1 MSRVDSSNRAT
12 SSVAR
17 DGLRLALLPTL
28 ILGALVQPAYAAVVD
43 PIDPAASADPAA
55 PIDPAA
61 LIDPAAP
68 SPVLSFDQEF
78 FPASSGQ
85 KVDLSRFE
93 KDGITAPGTYHGD
106 VYVNKAWRART
117 DIVMR
122 NVASMESAQPCFDAA
137 MLTNWGVDLHKVA
150 TYVQPDQV
158 PSRSVPATGEF
169 CGVIGDYIPGASTE
183 FDSNEQSLT
192 LSVPQIYTLR
202 NARGYVDPSQWDA
215 GVNAGVLNYNTNLYR
230 SSRNGRAETSAYV
243 GVNASLD
250 LGSWHL
256 VHQGAGS
263 WTERDGASYQNSAT
277 YAQHDIPAWKAQAAA
292 GEIYTAGDIFDSV
305 RLRGA
310 RLYADPRMLPSSEQG
325 FAPIVRGVAS
335 SNAKVQVKQR
345 GFVIYETT
353 VARGPFVIDDLFPTG
368 YGGDLDVE
376 VQEADGR
383 IERFSVPYSAVPQLL
398 RPGQSTWEVD
408 IGKIAESNALN
419 TPFMAQATYRRGL
432 TNNVTAYGGANF
444 ATAYHAI
451 LGGAALNTSIG
462 AFSADLTQGRNKV
475 PGQKGTTGLS
485 LRVAYNKN
493 IVETGTNF
501 AMAAYRYSTS
511 GFVGLNDSV
520 AMRTA
525 VARGQ
530 GSNIVARPRS
540 RVDASI
546 YQALGSSGGQVFFSG
561 SASNYWNQSG
571 RQVSFSAGYSN
582 QWKSLSYSFSAQ
594 RTRDTSSYVSPF
606 STIGPI
612 DSIPGVSTP
621 TNPIVNTRRDTTLWF
636 TVSVPFG
643 AGDRAPMFNAMAS
656 HSDITGSSSQAGIS
670 GSLDRDHRYNYN
682 ASLSHSGGR
691 SSGSLSG
698 QYSGSRAN
706 LSAGYSQ
713 GSGYR
718 QFSGSASGAV
728 VVHSGGMTLSP
739 PTGDTIG
746 LVYAP
751 DAAGAGVDS
760 NRGSRVD
767 SRGYA
772 VVPYLS
778 PYQLN
783 TVSLDPK
790 GTSAEVELEGTTQ
803 NVAPRAGSVVL
814 LKYKTKAG
822 RALLIDSALEDGTPI
837 PFGADV
843 FDENGNSV
851 GVAGQASR
859 VFVRGIEKSGT
870 LTVRWG
876 DGANDSCRIQVA
888 LPPLAKGKHM
898 DYEKFQLPCAQGA
911 GQAVSGTTHP
921 SSDAQA
927 DAAET
932 ARKGRAIVSAV
943 IASGLGLSGPAN
955 QL

>member
-1 MSRVDSSNRAT
+1 M
-12 SSVAR
+12 
-17 DGLRLALLPTL
+17 RLALLPTL
-28 ILGALVQPAYAAVVD
+28 VLGALVQPAYAAVVD
-43 PIDPAASADPAA
+43 PIDPAAPVDPAA

-68 SPVLSFDQEF
+68 SPALSFDQEF

-106 VYVNKAWRART
+106 VYVNKGWRART

-122 NVASMESAQPCFDAA
+122 GVAGKESAQPCFDAA
-137 MLTNWGVDLHKVA
+137 TLTNWGVDLHKVA
-150 TYVQPDQV
+150 THMQPEQV
-158 PSRSVPATGEF
+158 PSRPVPVTGEF
-169 CGVIGDYIPGASTE
+169 CGSISDYIPGASAE
-183 FDSNEQSLT
+183 FDSNEQSLS

-215 GVNAGVLNYNTNLYR
+215 GVNAGVLNYNTNFYR
-230 SSRNGRAETSAYV
+230 SNRNGRAQTSAYI
-243 GVNASLD
+243 GINASLS

-256 VHQGAGS
+256 VHQGSAS
-263 WTERDGASYQNSAT
+263 WTEHGGAHYQSNAT
-277 YAQHDIPAWKAQAAA
+277 YAQHDIPEWKAQAAA

-310 RLYADPRMLPSSEQG
+310 RLYADQRMLPSSEQG
-325 FAPIVRGVAS
+325 YAPIVRGVAT
-335 SNAKVQVKQR
+335 SNARVQVKQR
-345 GFVIYETT
+345 GYVIYETT
-353 VARGPFVIDDLFPTG
+353 VAPGPFVIDDLFPTG

-383 IERFSVPYSAVPQLL
+383 IERFTVPYSAVPQLL

-408 IGKIAESNALN
+408 IGKIAEANALN
-419 TPFMAQATYRRGL
+419 APFMAQATYRRGL
-432 TNNVTAYGGANF
+432 TNKITAYGGANF

-451 LGGAALNTSIG
+451 LAGAALNTNIG

-493 IVETGTNF
+493 IAETGTNF
-501 AMAAYRYSTS
+501 AVAAYRYSTS
-511 GFVGLNDSV
+511 GFVGLNDAVS
-520 AMRTA
+520 MRTA

-530 GSNIVARPRS
+530 SGNVVARPRS

-546 YQALGSSGGQVFFSG
+546 YQTLGGRGGQVYFSG
-561 SASNYWNQSG
+561 SASNYWNQNG
-571 RQVSFSAGYSN
+571 RQISFSAGYSN

-594 RTRDTSSYVSPF
+594 RTRDTSAYYVPS

-612 DSIPGVSTP
+612 DNIPGAPTP
-621 TNPIVNTRRDTTLWF
+621 TGRPLFNTRRDTTLWF
-636 TVSVPFG
+636 TVSVPLG

-656 HSDITGSSSQAGIS
+656 HSDITGSSGQAGIS
-670 GSLDRDHRYNYN
+670 GSLDKDHRFNYN
-682 ASLSHSGGR
+682 ASLSHAGGQ
-691 SSGSLSG
+691 SNGGLYG
-698 QYSGSRAN
+698 QYSGSSAN

-718 QFSGSASGAV
+718 QFSAGASGAV
-728 VVHSGGMTLSP
+728 VVHGGGLTLSP
-739 PTGDTIG
+739 STGDTIG

-751 DAAGAGVDS
+751 DAAGAGV
-760 NRGSRVD
+760 GSSLGSKVD

-790 GTSAEVELEGTTQ
+790 GTSAAVELEGTTQ
-803 NVAPRAGSVVL
+803 NVAPRSGSVVL

-822 RALLIDSALEDGTPI
+822 RALLIDSSLEDGAPI

-851 GVAGQASR
+851 GIAGQASR
-859 VFVRGIEKSGT
+859 VFVRGLEKSGT

-876 DGANDSCRIQVA
+876 DEPNDSCRIQVA
-888 LPPLAKGKHM
+888 LPPQAKGKHM
-898 DYEKFQLPCAQGA
+898 DYEKFQLPCTQGA
-911 GQAVSGTTHP
+911 GPAVSDTTSK

-927 DAAET
+927 EAAEN

-943 IASGLGLSGPAN
+943 IASGLGLSGAAD

>member
-1 MSRVDSSNRAT
+1 MSLVDSSHRAT
-12 SSVAR
+12 SSTAK

-28 ILGALVQPAYAAVVD
+28 ILGALVQPAYAAVDPAD
-43 PIDPAASADPAA
+43 PIDPASPV
-55 PIDPAA
+55 
-61 LIDPAAP
+61 DPAAP
-68 SPVLSFDQEF
+68 SPALNFDQEF
-78 FPASSGQ
+78 FPSASGQ

-93 KDGITAPGTYHGD
+93 KDGIVVPGTYRGD
-106 VYVNKAWRART
+106 IFVNKGWRART
-117 DIVMR
+117 DILMR
-122 NVASMESAQPCFDAA
+122 GVAGKESAQPCFDAA
-137 MLTNWGVDLHKVA
+137 TLTSWGVDLHKVA
-150 TYVQPDQV
+150 THTQPGQV
-158 PSRSVPATGEF
+158 PSRPIPATGEF
-169 CGVIGDYIPGASTE
+169 CGAIGDYIPGAVAE
-183 FDSNEQSLT
+183 FDSNEQSLS

-215 GVNAGVLNYNTNLYR
+215 GINAGVFNYNSNVYR
-230 SSRNGRAETSAYV
+230 SSRNGRAQTSAYV
-243 GVNASLD
+243 GINASLD

-256 VHQGAGS
+256 VHQGSGT
-263 WTERDGASYQNSAT
+263 WTEHGGASYQNSAT
-277 YAQHDIPAWKAQAAA
+277 YAQHDIPDWKAQAAA

-310 RLYADPRMLPSSEQG
+310 RLYADQRMLPSSEQG

-345 GFVIYETT
+345 GYLIYETM
-353 VARGPFVIDDLFPTG
+353 VAPGPFVIDDLFPTG

-383 IERFSVPYSAVPQLL
+383 IERFTVPFSAVPQLL

-408 IGKIAESNALN
+408 IGKISEGRSLN
-419 TPFMAQATYRRGL
+419 TPFMAQATYRRGI

-451 LGGAALNTSIG
+451 LAGAALNTNIG

-493 IVETGTNF
+493 IVATGTNF
-501 AMAAYRYSTS
+501 AVAAYRYSTS
-511 GFVGLNDSV
+511 GFVSLNDSV
-520 AMRTA
+520 AMRDA

-530 GSNIVARPRS
+530 NGNIVARQRS
-540 RVDASI
+540 RVDASV
-546 YQALGSSGGQVFFSG
+546 YQTLGNRGGQVYFSG

-594 RTRDTSSYVSPF
+594 RTRDTAAYYVPTSNV
-606 STIGPI
+606 GPI
-612 DSIPGVSTP
+612 DNIPGVSTP
-621 TNPIVNTRRDTTLWF
+621 VGRPAFSTRRDTTLFF
-636 TVSVPFG
+636 TVSLPLGVG
-643 AGDRAPMFNAMAS
+643 ERAPMFNAMAS
-656 HSDITGSSSQAGIS
+656 RSDLSGASSQAGIS
-670 GSLDRDHRYNYN
+670 GTAGNDGRFNYN
-682 ASLSHSGGR
+682 ASLAHSPGQ
-691 SSGSLSG
+691 SSGSLSS
-698 QYSGSRAN
+698 QYSGSNAN

-713 GSGYR
+713 GHGYR
-718 QFSGSASGAV
+718 QASAGASGAV
-728 VVHSGGMTLSP
+728 VVHGGGITLSP

-746 LVYAP
+746 LIYAP
-751 DAAGAGVDS
+751 DAAGAGINS
-760 NRGSRVD
+760 SRGSRVD
-767 SRGYA
+767 SRGYG
-772 VVPYLS
+772 VMPYLT

-783 TVSLDPK
+783 TVVLDPK
-790 GTSAEVELEGTTQ
+790 GTSTDVELESTTQ

-814 LKYKTKAG
+814 LKYKTQAG
-822 RALLIDSALEDGTPI
+822 RSLLIDSGLEDGTPI

-843 FDENGNSV
+843 LDENGNSV

-859 VFVRGIEKSGT
+859 VFVRGVEKSGT

-876 DGANDSCRIQVA
+876 DAANDSCHIQVD
-888 LPPLAKGKHM
+888 LPPQAKGKHM
-898 DYEKFQLPCAQGA
+898 DYEKFQLLCTQGT
-911 GQAVSGTTHP
+911 GSAVSGTANKK

-943 IASGLGLSGPAN
+943 IASGLGLSRPAE
-955 QL
+955 QLH